1 MELTCFSSFLFQQR
15 SNISKEL
22 SKLWLRSFLC
32 EHMQN
37 NNIITRKVTAGQNCF
52 RLKQKD
58 KVHEYK
64 KSMWSNANKYIE
76 RLKTNFSNV
85 PFTCGT

>member
-1 MELTCFSSFLFQQR
+1 MDLTCFSSFLFQQR

-32 EHMQN
+32 EHMQTMQN
-37 NNIITRKVTAGQNCF
+37 NNIIIRKVTAGQNWF

-58 KVHEYK
+58 NVHEYK
-64 KSMWSNANKYIE
+64 KSMWSNANK
-76 RLKTNFSNV
+76 
-85 PFTCGT
+85 